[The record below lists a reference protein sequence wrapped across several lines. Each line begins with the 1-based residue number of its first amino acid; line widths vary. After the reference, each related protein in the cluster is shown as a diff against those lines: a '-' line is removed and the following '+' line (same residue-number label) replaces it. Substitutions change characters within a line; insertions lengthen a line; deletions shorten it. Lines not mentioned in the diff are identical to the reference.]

1 MRRQDQWLL
10 LADRLEYHRSDVV
23 AVCVFLNMKRRPAW
37 IAKAL
42 ALPLDMVTAIA
53 TAAKPLLRQSRREDR
68 GERVCAY
75 CGTDEDLTTDHV
87 MPRSRGGGNET
98 SNKVWA
104 CRSCNSAKGART
116 PEEWL
121 G

>member
-53 TAAKPLLRQSRREDR
+53 TAAKPLLRHRRAWADMHGRIGVGDVERAEQARYILTIESRID
-68 GERVCAY
+68 GA
-75 CGTDEDLTTDHV
+75 
-87 MPRSRGGGNET
+87 GGH
-98 SNKVWA
+98 
-104 CRSCNSAKGART
+104 
-116 PEEWL
+116 
-121 G
+121 